1 MISPENESIKFS
13 NVISMRFS
21 IEIWLMNMQKEM
33 IDSMKKLIREGFSD
47 RVNQKQ
53 KTRILWILN
62 HKSQVVTTC
71 NQILWSNETQ

>member
-1 MISPENESIKFS
+1 
-13 NVISMRFS
+13 MRFS

-33 IDSMKKLIREGFSD
+33 VDCVKKLVREGYGD

-62 HKSQVVTTC
+62 HKSQAVTTG
-71 NQILWSNETQ
+71 NQIFWSHETQEAIK